1 MFNRVGML
9 VVFVFVFCFLFF
21 FAFAMFQVLTKE
33 LLCVVLHLAF
43 TGHCIISIIVSLL
56 LMKRLRNYSHP
67 IPQRNISQD
76 SL

>member
-9 VVFVFVFCFLFF
+9 VVFVFGFCF
-21 FAFAMFQVLTKE
+21 FAFAMLQVLTKE